1 MLLLLD
7 NYDSFTY
14 NLYQMFSALGAEV
27 DVVRNDC
34 ISVADVMQK
43 HYEAIILSPGPGVPK
58 DAGILESLIATAKG
72 RVPILGVCLGH
83 QGIGEVFG
91 AKVVRAPQIAHGKAS
106 PLKHNGRGIFA
117 GIAQNT
123 LVGRYHSLI
132 LERESL
138 PQNLEITAEL
148 ADGTVM
154 GIRAQDAGAEV
165 EGVQFHP
172 ESILTPQ
179 GAQMMQNF
187 LTQIKKSSRKG
198 EA

>member
-34 ISVADVMQK
+34 ISVAEVMQK

-58 DAGILESLIATAKG
+58 EAGILEELIATGKR

-91 AKVVRAPQIAHGKAS
+91 AKVVRAKQISHGKAS
-106 PLKHNGRGIFA
+106 PLKHNGKGIFA
-117 GIAQNT
+117 GIEQNT
-123 LVGRYHSLI
+123 WVGRYHSLI

-138 PQNLEITAEL
+138 PDNLEVTAEL

-154 GIRAQDAGAEV
+154 GIRVKDAGAEV

-187 LTQIKKSSRKG
+187 LMSIKSREG